1 MGMNHDE
8 RFILQGVHMV
18 FEGKFERALGKVER
32 RNNLV
37 FIGRDLNRDFLN
49 MGFKACLA

>member
-1 MGMNHDE
+1 MGMDHDE
-8 RFILQGVHMV
+8 RFIFQGVPML
-18 FEGKFERALGKVER
+18 FEGKFDRAWGEEAR

-37 FIGRDLNRDFLN
+37 FIGRDLNRDFLH